1 MYQMIC
7 PVLERLQAMEGGDG
21 SDGAGRWYCRYP
33 ISYRDLEAMMTER
46 GVAVDHSTIYRW
58 VQRFAPEM
66 EKRLRRQ
73 WRRPQS
79 RSWRVD
85 ETYIKVRGKWA
96 YLYRAVDKLG
106 NTIDFYLSA
115 TRNTK
120 AAKRFLGKALRGLK
134 EWEQPEVLN
143 TDKARAY
150 AAATAELKAEGKCPK
165 DTRHRQV
172 KYLNNVIEA
181 DHGKLKLLIR
191 PVAIAAGETRV
202 GTRRASRRQTKC
214 GLPRRIKCRYGPRTA
229 CAPPR
234 CSRVRALR
242 HR

>member
-1 MYQMIC
+1 MSDFKGRHFRGEI
-7 PVLERLQAMEGGDG
+7 VLWAV
-21 SDGAGRWYCRYP
+21 RWYCRYP

-106 NTIDFYLSA
+106 NTIDFYLSGDPQHQGSEA
-115 TRNTK
+115 ISRQGAERIERVG
-120 AAKRFLGKALRGLK
+120 AARGA
-134 EWEQPEVLN
+134 Q
-143 TDKARAY
+143 
-150 AAATAELKAEGKCPK
+150 
-165 DTRHRQV
+165 HRQGAGLSLSANITETPATFGISVGAVEV
-172 KYLNNVIEA
+172 KTDDRRERLDDIE
-181 DHGKLKLLIR
+181 
-191 PVAIAAGETRV
+191 
-202 GTRRASRRQTKC
+202 
-214 GLPRRIKCRYGPRTA
+214 
-229 CAPPR
+229 
-234 CSRVRALR
+234 
-242 HR
+242 

>member
-1 MYQMIC
+1 MSDFKGRHFRGEI
-7 PVLERLQAMEGGDG
+7 VLWAV
-21 SDGAGRWYCRYP
+21 RWYCRTHP

-66 EKRLRRQ
+66 EKRLRWQ

-106 NTIDFYLSA
+106 NMIDFYLSA

-134 EWEQPEVLN
+134 EWEQPVSVPSCVGGCTITHMRWPNGDSEWMAAVPTSSPSLKRFAFRLRRMWLRVLRRRSQMDR
-143 TDKARAY
+143 TKLDKLGRV
-150 AAATAELKAEGKCPK
+150 AAAFWPPLQILHPWPEQRFA
-165 DTRHRQV
+165 V
-172 KYLNNVIEA
+172 K
-181 DHGKLKLLIR
+181 H
-191 PVAIAAGETRV
+191 
-202 GTRRASRRQTKC
+202 
-214 GLPRRIKCRYGPRTA
+214 PR
-229 CAPPR
+229 
-234 CSRVRALR
+234 
-242 HR
+242 